1 MHFEHDTQ
9 FQMLLR
15 GENNLDFEELLL
27 EYARDAYPGLD
38 FAPTRETLDALGAQA
53 RERLDQLPG
62 TAHDADRLRA
72 LSRFLYQTV
81 GFRGN
86 DAEYYDPVNSY
97 LNEVVRR
104 RLGIPITLG
113 IVYMAVAR
121 RAGISMYGVGT
132 PGHFVIA
139 RRTEDDEIWYVDPF
153 TAGKVLDRDECCSA
167 VEERLGESNVIDE
180 SHLRPATPLEIAVRV
195 LRNLKACHVM
205 RDDWRA
211 ALPVQRRIVLLE
223 PETPAEQRDLGL
235 IALRA
240 GDPREARKLLELYS
254 AGTNQAEQA
263 ELERYIKAARRMSA
277 ELN

>member
-1 MHFEHDTQ
+1 MHFKHDTQ
-9 FQMLLR
+9 FQKLLR
-15 GENNLDFEELLL
+15 GETVVDFEELLL

-38 FAPTRETLDALGAQA
+38 SAPTRDALDALGRQA
-53 RERLDQLPG
+53 RERLDQLPD
-62 TAHDADRLRA
+62 TAHDADRLRV

-86 DAEYYDPVNSY
+86 DAEYYDPENSY

-113 IVYMAVAR
+113 IAYMAVAK
-121 RAGISMYGVGT
+121 RAGIEMFGVGM
-132 PGHFVIA
+132 PGHFIIG
-139 RRTEDDEIWYVDPF
+139 RRTVDGETWYVDPF
-153 TAGKVLDRDECCSA
+153 TAGKVLDRDGCFLT
-167 VEERLGESNVIDE
+167 VEERLGEEGVLDD
-180 SHLRPATPLEIAVRV
+180 SHLRPATTVEIAIRV

-211 ALPVQRRIVLLE
+211 ALPVQRRIAMLE

-235 IALRA
+235 ISLRA
-240 GDPREARKLLELYS
+240 GDPREARKLLEEYS
-254 AGTNQAEQA
+254 GQCSEAEQV
-263 ELERYIKAARRMSA
+263 ELERYVKAARRMSA

>member
-1 MHFEHDTQ
+1 MHFQDDRQ
-9 FQMLLR
+9 FQKLLR
-15 GENNLDFEELLL
+15 GEADVDFEELLL
-27 EYARDAYPGLD
+27 EYARDAYPQLD
-38 FAPTRETLDALGAQA
+38 FAPTREALDALGEQA
-53 RERLDQLPG
+53 SERLKKLPAE
-62 TAHDADRLRA
+62 AHDADRLRV

-86 DAEYYDPVNSY
+86 DAEYYEPENSY
-97 LNEVVRR
+97 LNDVVRR

-121 RAGISMYGVGT
+121 RAGIAMFGVGT

-139 RRTEDDEIWYVDPF
+139 RRTEDDETWYVDPF
-153 TAGKVLDRDECCSA
+153 TGRVLDREECLAA
-167 VEERLGESNVIDE
+167 VEERLGEENVLDE
-180 SHLRPATPLEIAVRV
+180 SHLRPATAGEIAVRV

-211 ALPVQRRIVLLE
+211 ALPVQRRIAMLE
-223 PETPAEQRDLGL
+223 PNIAAEQRDLGL
-235 IALRA
+235 ISLRT
-240 GDPREARKLLELYS
+240 GDPREARRLLEDYS
-254 AGTNQAEQA
+254 AGTTEAEQA